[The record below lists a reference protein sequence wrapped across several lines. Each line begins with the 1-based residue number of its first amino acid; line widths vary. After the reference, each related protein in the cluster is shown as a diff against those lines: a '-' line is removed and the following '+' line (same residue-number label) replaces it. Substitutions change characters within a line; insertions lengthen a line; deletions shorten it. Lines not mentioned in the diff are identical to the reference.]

1 VVIEDHVVTGEL
13 TGSARD
19 TVKPMRFAQTSGECR
34 MVGRTPLTQANEALQ
49 RIWEG
54 RLRCLIVLVPGDN
67 Q

>member
-1 VVIEDHVVTGEL
+1 MEDHVLSGEF

-19 TVKPMRFAQTSGECR
+19 TEKTMRFAQTSGECR
-34 MVGRTPLTQANEALQ
+34 MVGRTPLTQANEALR

-54 RLRCLIVLVPGDN
+54 KPRSLIVLVPADD